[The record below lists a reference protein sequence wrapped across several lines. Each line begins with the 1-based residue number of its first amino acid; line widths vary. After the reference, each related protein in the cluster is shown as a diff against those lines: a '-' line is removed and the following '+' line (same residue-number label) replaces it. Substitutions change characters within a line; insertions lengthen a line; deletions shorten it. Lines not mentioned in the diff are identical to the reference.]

1 VSDEPRHESGTPPA
15 GPGDRSLFK
24 DLTGDGI
31 DWRSAMLVPLLALLT
46 AMLVGVVIIALT
58 DIDALRLWFKD
69 PGAAFSETRQ
79 TVWGAYHALLIGSVG
94 SMRALSETL
103 TQASPLILAGLS
115 VAVGFRA
122 GLFNIGANGQM
133 LVGGMFAVYIGITF
147 DLPAPIHLPLAIL
160 AGAIG
165 GALWGFI
172 PGLLKARTGAH
183 EVITTIMLN
192 LIALRLVDYFLKTSL
207 FQAEGRPDPV
217 SSDVHPS
224 AELPRLLGF
233 LDRVDLRVHLGIV
246 IALLAAY
253 GVYWL
258 LFRSTIGF
266 EYRAV
271 GLNPQ
276 GARYAGMNVVWLYVS
291 VMAVAGALAGLAG
304 ADRILGVLTRASPG
318 FSGSVGFD
326 AIALALLGRSHPAGV
341 VAAGLLFGGLRAGGQ
356 VMQVRTDISLDLI
369 LVIQAL
375 VVVFIAAPALIR
387 AIYRVRT
394 GEGATE
400 QLAKGWGST

>member
-394 GEGATE
+394 GGRCHRAA
-400 QLAKGWGST
+400 AKGWGST